1 MEKLMVEAV
10 TAEKIDAYDLGY
22 IAGSRLETEDGVHI
36 YYERY
41 GIESP
46 TTIVLIPN
54 LFLIAPLW
62 RNFSAELATKYS
74 VVSYDMRNK
83 GASTQV
89 DGVVDFERHI
99 HDLRAV
105 LTHLGVERPY
115 LVASSD
121 STLLA
126 REYALAY
133 PDEVGGLA
141 LYGPVFNAIG
151 GRRRRRL
158 IQAWLSTVTN
168 VGPTALFNE
177 MYPLIYSHHTVE
189 FGGSPAYLALKER
202 FIALSS
208 QQQLI
213 TNLKT
218 SLTVSD
224 EPDRLRQIACPVLLS
239 AGENDFQTSA
249 AMMGEVAAIMPDAEV
264 EVIPNS
270 GHAPY
275 FEATAEF
282 EASIDR
288 FVRATLAR

>member
-1 MEKLMVEAV
+1 MVEVV
-10 TAEKIDAYDLGY
+10 TAEKVDAYDLGY
-22 IAGSRLETEDGVHI
+22 IAGNRLETEEGVHI

-41 GIESP
+41 GIDSP
-46 TTIVLIPN
+46 TTVVLIPN

-62 RNFSAELATKYS
+62 RNFTTELATKYS
-74 VVSYDMRNK
+74 IVSYDLRNK

-89 DGVVDFERHI
+89 DGVVDFQQHI

-133 PDEVGGLA
+133 PDEVGGLG

-151 GRRRRRL
+151 GRRRKRL
-158 IQAWLSTVTN
+158 IQSWLSTVTR

-189 FGGSPAYLALKER
+189 YGGSPAYLALKER

-208 QQQLI
+208 QQQLT
-213 TNLKT
+213 TNLET
-218 SLTVSD
+218 SLTVD
-224 EPDRLRQIACPVLLS
+224 DDPDKLRRITAPVLLS
-239 AGENDFQTSA
+239 AGENDFQTSEG
-249 AMMGEVAAIMPDAEV
+249 MMREIAAIMPDARV
-264 EVIPNS
+264 ETIPHS

-288 FVRATLAR
+288 FVQSTLVS

>member
-1 MEKLMVEAV
+1 MVEVV
-10 TAEKIDAYDLGY
+10 TGDKVDAYDLGY
-22 IAGSRLETEDGVHI
+22 VAGNRLETEPGVHI

-41 GIESP
+41 GVESP
-46 TTIVLIPN
+46 TTVVLIPN

-62 RNFSAELATKYS
+62 RNFTQELEKQYS
-74 VVSYDMRNK
+74 IVTYDLRNK
-83 GASTQV
+83 GASTQI
-89 DGVVDFERHI
+89 DGAIDFERHV

-105 LTHLGVERPY
+105 LTHLGVERPL

-126 REYALAY
+126 REYALTY

-141 LYGPVFNAIG
+141 LYGPVFNALG

-158 IQAWLSTVTN
+158 MQSWLSTVTEI
-168 VGPTALFNE
+168 GPVALFNV

-202 FIALSS
+202 FVALSS
-208 QQQLI
+208 RQQLKV
-213 TNLKT
+213 NLET
-218 SLTVSD
+218 SLTID
-224 EPDRLRQIACPVLLS
+224 DDPGKLRRLTCPVLLS
-239 AGENDFQTSA
+239 AGENDFQVSEG
-249 AMMGEVAAIMPDAEV
+249 MMREVAEIIPDATV
-264 EVIPNS
+264 EVIPHS

-275 FEATAEF
+275 FEATVEF

-288 FVRATLAR
+288 FARSLPQR